1 MRGRSSCPPPSGNEG
16 GCASTA
22 FAARH
27 GRHPLVAVRIPH
39 SSCGGDRR
47 ESGKWQRGLSDLA
60 KLRTRR
66 KLANTLTIEIDDEA
80 FDRPYGF
87 VSPPIPSRAGRRVA
101 VRVVS
106 QFGEESTKVLQP

>member
-1 MRGRSSCPPPSGNEG
+1 M
-16 GCASTA
+16 
-22 FAARH
+22 
-27 GRHPLVAVRIPH
+27 AVRIPH